1 MSDTSMG
8 IYDSDTGES
17 LHATHISDLGHD
29 ASGEPLALAYTTA
42 KRGRIVQVRAGSL
55 RCHYFMDESTMQED
69 ADRIGRWLE
78 MSGEN
83 ALRIIRE
90 RAPN

>member
-1 MSDTSMG
+1 MG
-8 IYDSDTGES
+8 LYDSDTGAR
-17 LHATHISDLGHD
+17 LHATHIADLGHN

-42 KRGRIVQVRAGSL
+42 KRGRIVQVRTGSL
-55 RCHYFMDESTMQED
+55 RVHYFLDEPTILDD
-69 ADRIGRWLE
+69 AARIGRWLE

-83 ALRIIRE
+83 AIRVIRE